1 MPSATGSSRTQ
12 PPTAS
17 VVVEERSLD
26 QTLRWWDGFVVALA
40 NPGFLIA
47 SLGFSVGALGAWGAV
62 AVWTTSMLLGALQ
75 GWIYQEPALM
85 FPGKSGGIALYAHEA
100 WKRYS
105 SLVGPVATFG
115 YWFGWSSVLSIF
127 GLLVGTLV
135 QAEWFSTAT
144 WSFSLGFSTFGLPK
158 AIGMLAIAVVWFA
171 NTRGMKAAVF
181 ITYITG
187 ALLMIPLFVIMFGPF
202 VSGDF
207 HSSRLTWTIPSGF
220 GGWRLALVWL
230 YLMGWS
236 SYAVETCA
244 TFAPEYRD
252 TRKDTTWALRSSS
265 LFSLGVYFF
274 LPLGIV
280 GTLDAKQINNGA
292 AGPYIVTALQHVIGA
307 GSGFATALIIA
318 GLLLS
323 MNTATMDGSR
333 ALYGIAKD
341 GMTLRGLGRLNRHNV
356 PGAAM
361 TLDAVVNIGLLFF
374 FDTTLGILAA
384 GNLGYI
390 LAHIAALSGVL
401 LLRKDRPLWPRPYRL
416 SGTWMGITAV
426 LLVAN
431 IVFTLVG
438 FAYFKDTGY
447 ASGVNWFGV
456 SKELWIG
463 VLILAMGVALY
474 VYRRV
479 VQDKLP
485 FTWKE
490 LNDDPPPEGL
500 EAPSMSSQREFPA
513 TK

>member
-1 MPSATGSSRTQ
+1 MSHAAAPV
-12 PPTAS
+12 AS

-26 QTLRWWDGFVVALA
+26 KTLRWWDGFVVALA

-47 SLGFSVGALGAWGAV
+47 SLGFSVGVLGAWGAV
-62 AVWTTSMLLGALQ
+62 LVWTVSMLIGALQ
-75 GWIYQEPALM
+75 GWVYQEPALM

-115 YWFGWSSVLSIF
+115 YWFGWSSVLAIF
-127 GLLVGTLV
+127 GLLVGSLV
-135 QAEWFSTAT
+135 QAEWFPSAT
-144 WSFSLGFSTFGLPK
+144 WSLSLGFSTFGLPK
-158 AIGMLAIAVVWFA
+158 AIGMLAIVVVWFA

-181 ITYITG
+181 ITYVTG
-187 ALLMIPLFVIMFGPF
+187 ALLMIPLVVIMFGAYL
-202 VSGDF
+202 SGDF
-207 HSSRLTWTIPSGF
+207 DTARLTWALPG
-220 GGWRLALVWL
+220 GWAGWRLALVWL

-252 TRKDTTWALRSSS
+252 TRKDTVWALRSSS

-280 GTLDAKQINNGA
+280 GTLSTKDINSGA
-292 AGPYIVTALQHVIGA
+292 AGPYIVTALQRVIGA
-307 GSGFATALIIA
+307 GSGIATTLIIA

-341 GMTLRGLGRLNRHNV
+341 GMTIRVLGRLNKHNV
-356 PGAAM
+356 PAAAM
-361 TLDAVVNIGLLFF
+361 TLDAVVNIALLFF
-374 FDTTLGILAA
+374 FDSTLGILAA

-401 LLRKDRPLWPRPYRL
+401 MLRRDRPLWPRPYRL
-416 SGTWMGITAV
+416 SRAWLVITGMLLAANVAFV
-426 LLVAN
+426 L
-431 IVFTLVG
+431 IG

-447 ASGVNWFGV
+447 SSGVNWFGV

-463 VLILAMGVALY
+463 VLILGVGVGLY
-474 VYRRV
+474 VYRRT
-479 VQDKLP
+479 VQDGLP
-485 FTWKE
+485 FSWTE
-490 LNDDPPPEGL
+490 PDDDV
-500 EAPSMSSQREFPA
+500 PSESLTADSAAR
-513 TK
+513 